1 MYRRPR
7 LLPRSSVMRP
17 ERKIAKRSKLERA
30 GHWVA
35 GRFKRPIQARLQAYS
50 HFLSPIHKW
59 EEELHPL
66 SDQQLKEAAAQLR
79 QRLHHEGHTD
89 ELLGYSF
96 ALIREVAGRTVG
108 MYHFDSQLLCGLAL
122 FHGNI
127 AEMMAGEGKT
137 LAATLPAAAAA
148 LAGIPVHVITV
159 NDYLAKRDAELMQPV
174 YHFLGL
180 SVGEIIQGK
189 SLEERRR
196 AYACDVVYCT
206 NKELT
211 FDYLKDLIQLKE
223 KRNPLHLHAERLKGE
238 EGVLRTLLMRGLHFG
253 IVDEADSV
261 LMDEARTPLII
272 SGQEITNREEMRV
285 YRQAIELAAELVEGE
300 HYHLDLQQRQAE
312 LTAEGERFVTE
323 RTQALSPYW
332 IGSVRRLEL
341 MNKALLA
348 RYLFK
353 RDKHY
358 LVRDAKIQI
367 IDEHTGRVMPDRAWE
382 RGLHQLIEI
391 KEGCEPSK
399 ARETLARISYQRFFR
414 LYHHLGGMT
423 GTAKE
428 VTDEFWSVYD
438 LPVVKVPTNKPCQR
452 RYLGTQVYPNVEQKW
467 QGVLCRILELKA
479 LSRPV
484 LVGTH
489 SVGASENLSQL
500 LSEVDIV
507 HQVLNAK
514 QDGDEAKIVAQAGQ
528 TGQVTIATNMAGR
541 GTDIKLSP
549 DVEAA
554 GGLYVILTELH
565 EAGRIDRQLEG
576 RSARQGDP
584 GSYEVMISL
593 DDFVL
598 RSWHGNGLGRLLLSC
613 LKVSRL
619 LCNSVGLWVM
629 KIEQKRLER
638 LYAKRRGELLKA
650 DEQQSEMLS
659 FAGRGI

>member
-1 MYRRPR
+1 MYRRPL
-7 LLPRSSVMRP
+7 LLPRSPVVRP
-17 ERKIAKRSKLERA
+17 QRRVTKRGKLECF
-30 GHWVA
+30 GHWLA
-35 GRFKRPIQARLQAYS
+35 GWFKRPLHARLQRYRR
-50 HFLSPIHKW
+50 FLLPIHKW
-59 EEELHPL
+59 ADELRPL
-66 SDQQLKEAAAQLR
+66 SDQQLKEAAQLFR
-79 QRLHHEGHTD
+79 RRVHHEGHTD
-89 ELLGYSF
+89 ELLSYSF
-96 ALIREVAGRTVG
+96 ALVREVAGRRLG

-122 FHGNI
+122 FHGGI

-137 LAATLPAAAAA
+137 LAATLPAATAA

-159 NDYLAKRDAELMQPV
+159 NDYLAKRDAELMLPV
-174 YHFLGL
+174 YRFLGL
-180 SVGEIIQGK
+180 SVGEVVQGK

-223 KRNPLHLHAERLKGE
+223 KHNPLHLHAERLKGE
-238 EGVLRTLLMRGLHFG
+238 EGVLRALLMRGLHFG

-285 YRQAIELAAELVEGE
+285 YHQAIELAAELVEGE
-300 HYHLDLQQRQAE
+300 HYHLDLQQRQAK
-312 LTAEGERFVTE
+312 LTAEGESLVME

-348 RYLFK
+348 HYLFK

-358 LVRDAKIQI
+358 LVRDGKIQI

-391 KEGCEPSK
+391 KEGCDPTK

-428 VTDEFWSVYD
+428 VTSEFWSVYD
-438 LPVVKVPTNKPCQR
+438 MPVVRVPTNKPCRR
-452 RYLGTQVYPNVEQKW
+452 RYLGRQVYPDIGRKW
-467 QGVLCRILELKA
+467 QAVLSRILELKA
-479 LSRPV
+479 RSRPV

-489 SVGASENLSQL
+489 SVGASERLSQL
-500 LSEVDIV
+500 LNEAGIV

-514 QDGDEAKIVAQAGQ
+514 QDGDEARIVAQAGQ
-528 TGQVTIATNMAGR
+528 AGQVTIATNMAGR

-549 DVEAA
+549 EVEAA
-554 GGLYVILTELH
+554 GGLYVILTEFH

-576 RSARQGDP
+576 RSARQGDA
-584 GSYEVMISL
+584 GSYEIMVSL

-598 RSWHGNGLGRLLLSC
+598 RSWQGNSLGRFLLRG
-613 LKVSRL
+613 LKANRL
-619 LCNSVGLWVM
+619 LCNSLGLWIM

-638 LYAKRRGELLKA
+638 LHAKRRGELLKA

-659 FAGRGI
+659 FAGRGV